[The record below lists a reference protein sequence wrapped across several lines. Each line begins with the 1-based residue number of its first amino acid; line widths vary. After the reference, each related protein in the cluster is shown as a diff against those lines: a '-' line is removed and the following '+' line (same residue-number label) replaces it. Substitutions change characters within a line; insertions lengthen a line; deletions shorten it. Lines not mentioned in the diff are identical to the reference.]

1 LVAGGKQILFTGVR
15 PATLR
20 QIYFLSADGGGLR
33 AVLPEGREAADAD
46 GSPDATQIVR
56 QHARKKDAA
65 QIWYLLVQIKH

>member
-1 LVAGGKQILFTGVR
+1 VR
-15 PATLR
+15 PGYLR

-33 AVLPEGREAADAD
+33 AVLPEGREAATPMVARRN
-46 GSPDATQIVR
+46 ANRR